1 MRIIDWR
8 HDVCSSDLAARFSVA
23 PPDANG
29 LCSFGPIADFLPEL
43 WPYIAVRMAHIN
55 PAMPRTHGQPGIP
68 FSALTAFVEAVE
80 PLAGTDADEDADPVA
95 MAIARHIAPW
105 VRNGATLQTGLGKI
119 PGAVLRGLT
128 DHRNLHIHSGL
139 IGDAVL
145 DLLEAGALA
154 ADNPITAGVAIGS
167 QRLYNAV
174 SGAPF
179 QDRKS
184 TRLNSS
190 H

>member
-1 MRIIDWR
+1 MRISDWSS
-8 HDVCSSDLAARFSVA
+8 DVCSSDL
-23 PPDANG
+23 
-29 LCSFGPIADFLPEL
+29 
-43 WPYIAVRMAHIN
+43 
-55 PAMPRTHGQPGIP
+55 
-68 FSALTAFVEAVE
+68 
-80 PLAGTDADEDADPVA
+80 
-95 MAIARHIAPW
+95 W

-179 QDRKS
+179 QFPTASHPHDRPV
-184 TRLNSS
+184 LSS
-190 H
+190 LAHPNGRTP

>member
-1 MRIIDWR
+1 MIR
-8 HDVCSSDLAARFSVA
+8 
-23 PPDANG
+23 PPPRSTRTDT
-29 LCSFGPIADFLPEL
+29 LF
-43 WPYIAVRMAHIN
+43 PYTTLFR
-55 PAMPRTHGQPGIP
+55 
-68 FSALTAFVEAVE
+68 SEAVE

-154 ADNPITAGVAIGS
+154 ADNPITTGVAIG
-167 QRLYNAV
+167 RAHV
-174 SGAPF
+174 
-179 QDRKS
+179 
-184 TRLNSS
+184 
-190 H
+190 

>member
-1 MRIIDWR
+1 
-8 HDVCSSDLAARFSVA
+8 
-23 PPDANG
+23 
-29 LCSFGPIADFLPEL
+29 
-43 WPYIAVRMAHIN
+43 
-55 PAMPRTHGQPGIP
+55 
-68 FSALTAFVEAVE
+68 
-80 PLAGTDADEDADPVA
+80 

-174 SGAPF
+174 SGRSEEHTSEL
-179 QDRKS
+179 QSLMR
-184 TRLNSS
+184 SS
-190 H
+190 YAVFCLKKKTK